1 MFKSRHVPFFFFPS
15 QRLSLQLFWC
25 TALFLLFIN
34 YPDLSLFFHTE
45 SISCHRSNK
54 KIAVVTMHSPEW
66 TVGTVRFREREV
78 SKKPQRAALTIHSNK
93 NTQESSIKTKWH
105 LRSTEYVKHCPA
117 EPHQTRSTKW
127 TTLIWVA
134 FLTSGWSQC
143 FPDYFWVSGNVAGAS
158 ALWVTPHRSQRM
170 SVATNTPLSTSHLK
184 RQCSYSGQVCPIVQC
199 NVILWWSN
207 ATHSS
212 WYVPWR

>member
-1 MFKSRHVPFFFFPS
+1 MFKSKHVLFFFPPLNGFLS
-15 QRLSLQLFWC
+15 NYSDVQRFSS
-25 TALFLLFIN
+25 FLLTI
-34 YPDLSLFFHTE
+34 LTSLYFFTQKVLHATE
-45 SISCHRSNK
+45 ATKNSWSHNAQSWVNCGWRC
-54 KIAVVTMHSPEW
+54 
-66 TVGTVRFREREV
+66 REREV
-78 SKKPQRAALTIHSNK
+78 SKKPQRAAVTIHSNK
-93 NTQESSIKTKWH
+93 HTQESSIKTKWH

-117 EPHQTRSTKW
+117 EPHRTRSTKW

-184 RQCSYSGQVCPIVQC
+184 RQCSYLGQVCPIVQC